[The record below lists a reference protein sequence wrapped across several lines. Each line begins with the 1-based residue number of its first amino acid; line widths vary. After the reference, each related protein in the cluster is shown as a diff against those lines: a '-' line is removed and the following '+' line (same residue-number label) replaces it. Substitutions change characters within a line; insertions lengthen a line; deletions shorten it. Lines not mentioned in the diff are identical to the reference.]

1 MDGGIMKGY
10 WVMRVNVNEEEPYK
24 KYAEKAKLAIEKFK
38 GKYHVRGGKFE
49 IVEGKH
55 DFTRNVIVEFESFEI
70 AKSCFDSKEYQD
82 ARSFRV
88 GKADFNGIIIE
99 GY

>member
-1 MDGGIMKGY
+1 MKGY
-10 WVMRVNVNEEEPYK
+10 WSMRVNVKDEISYK
-24 KYAEKAKLAIEKFK
+24 KYAKKAKLAIEKFG

-49 IVEGKH
+49 VIEGKH
-55 DFTRNVIVEFESFEI
+55 EFSRNVIVEFDSFEV
-70 AKSCFDSKEYQD
+70 AKNCFNSKEYQE
-82 ARSFRV
+82 ARSYRV

>member
-1 MDGGIMKGY
+1 MRGY
-10 WVMRVNVNEEEPYK
+10 WSMRVNVEDEDSYK
-24 KYAEKAKLAIEKFK
+24 KYAERAKVAIEKFG
-38 GKYHVRGGKFE
+38 GKYHVRGGKYKV
-49 IVEGKH
+49 VEGKH

-70 AKSCFDSKEYQD
+70 AKECFNSNEYQE

-99 GY
+99 GH

>member
-1 MDGGIMKGY
+1 MNKEY
-10 WVMRVNVNEEEPYK
+10 WVARVNIDENDAFQE
-24 KYAEKAKLAIEKFK
+24 YATKAKSAIEKFG

-49 IVEGKH
+49 VVEGKH
-55 DFTRNVIVEFESFEI
+55 EFSRNVIVEFESFEI
-70 AKSCFDSKEYQD
+70 AKDCFNSKEYQE
-82 ARSFRV
+82 ARTFRI

>member
-1 MDGGIMKGY
+1 MKGY
-10 WVMRVNVNEEEPYK
+10 WSMRVNVQDEVSYSE
-24 KYAEKAKLAIEKFK
+24 YAKKAKLAIEKFE

-55 DFTRNVIVEFESFEI
+55 EYARNVIVEFESFET
-70 AKSCFDSKEYQD
+70 AKNCFNSKEYQE

-99 GY
+99 GH

>member
-1 MDGGIMKGY
+1 MKGY
-10 WVMRVNVNEEEPYK
+10 WSMRVNVENETSYK
-24 KYAEKAKLAIEKFK
+24 QYAERAKLAIEKFG

-55 DFTRNVIVEFESFEI
+55 DFARNVIVEFQSFEI
-70 AKSCFDSKEYQD
+70 AKKCFNSKEYQE
-82 ARSFRV
+82 ARSSRV

>member
-1 MDGGIMKGY
+1 MKGY
-10 WVMRVNVNEEEPYK
+10 WNMRVNVNDEASYK
-24 KYAEKAKLAIEKFK
+24 EYAKRAKSAIEKFG

-49 IVEGKH
+49 VVEGKH
-55 DFTRNVIVEFESFEI
+55 EFSRNVIVEFESFEI
-70 AKSCFDSKEYQD
+70 AKDCFNSKEYQE
-82 ARSFRV
+82 ARTFRI